1 MSFKVRAL
9 RQSETT
15 LFIKSQWAFY
25 RDDPHWVPP
34 LIMDRKKLLNTKAN
48 PFFRHAEIQLFV
60 AEQENRIVGRIA
72 AITNALHNATHHDR
86 VGFFGF
92 FESIQDQGVATALF
106 TAAEQWLRDK
116 GMDSVRG
123 PVNPSM
129 NDECGLL
136 IHGFDGPPV
145 VLMPYNPPY
154 YTHLIENAGF
164 GKAKDLY
171 AYHVTQETY
180 RSDKLKRIFNT
191 LIERKSI
198 TFRSVNFKDKK
209 QFRRDVELIKYVYNT
224 AWQPNWGFVKMTDE
238 EFDFLAGDLKK
249 IADPSLVFFAEIKGA
264 PAGFILALPDIN
276 QALIHNRT
284 GGILK
289 GAFLL
294 LTRSKKIDFLRIL
307 VLGVLPEF
315 QKTGVDAAM
324 YSEIGTRGLKRGII
338 GAEAS
343 WILEDN
349 EMMNRGL
356 TMTMNADRYRTYRI
370 YEKRI

>member
-9 RQSETT
+9 RPSETM

-25 RDDPHWVPP
+25 KDDPHWVPP
-34 LIMDRKKLLNTKAN
+34 LLMDRKKLLNTKVN

-60 AEQENRIVGRIA
+60 AEQNNRIVGRIA
-72 AITNALHNATHHDR
+72 AITNAMHNATHHDR

-92 FESIQDQGVATALF
+92 FESIHDQGVATALF

-116 GMDSVRG
+116 GMDTIRG

-136 IHGFDGPPV
+136 VHGFDGPPV
-145 VLMPYNPPY
+145 VLMSYNPPY
-154 YTHLIENAGF
+154 YVNLIEDAGF

-171 AYHVTQETY
+171 AYRVTQETY
-180 RSDKLKRIFNT
+180 RSDKLKRIFDA
-191 LIERKSI
+191 LIERKKI
-198 TFRSVNFKDKK
+198 TFRSIDFKDKH
-209 QFRRDVELIKYVYNT
+209 QYRRDVELIKHMYNT

-238 EFDFLAGDLKK
+238 EFDFLANDLKQ
-249 IADPSLVFFAEIKGA
+249 IADSSLVFFAEIMGV

-276 QALIHNRT
+276 QVLIRNRK
-284 GGILK
+284 GRILK
-289 GAFLL
+289 GALLL
-294 LTRSKKIDFLRIL
+294 LTQSKKIDFLRIL

-315 QKTGVDAAM
+315 QKSGVDAAM
-324 YSEIGTRGLKRGII
+324 YSEIGTRGLKRGIV

-356 TMTMNADRYRTYRI
+356 TTTMNGDRYRTYRI

>member
-9 RQSETT
+9 RPSESM

-25 RDDPHWVPP
+25 KDDPHWVPP
-34 LIMDRKKLLNTKAN
+34 LLMDRKKLLNTNVN

-60 AEQENRIVGRIA
+60 AEQNNRIVGRIA

-116 GMDSVRG
+116 GMDTIRG

-136 IHGFDGPPV
+136 VHGFDGPPV
-145 VLMPYNPPY
+145 ILMSYNPPY
-154 YTHLIENAGF
+154 YVNLIENAGF

-171 AYHVTQETY
+171 AYRVTQQTY

-191 LIERKSI
+191 LIERKKI
-198 TFRSVNFKDKK
+198 TFRSIDFKDKN
-209 QFRRDVELIKYVYNT
+209 QYRRDVELIKYMYNT

-238 EFDFLAGDLKK
+238 EFDFLANDLKQ
-249 IADPSLVFFAEIKGA
+249 IADSSLVFFAEIMGV

-276 QALIHNRT
+276 QVLIRNRK
-284 GGILK
+284 GGIVK
-289 GAFLL
+289 GALL
-294 LTRSKKIDFLRIL
+294 LLMKSKKIDILRIL

-315 QKTGVDAAM
+315 QKSGVDAAM
-324 YSEIGTRGLKRGII
+324 YSEIGTRGLKRGIV

-349 EMMNRGL
+349 QMMNRGL
-356 TMTMNADRYRTYRI
+356 TTTMNADRYRTYRI

>member
-1 MSFKVRAL
+1 M
-9 RQSETT
+9 

-25 RDDPHWVPP
+25 KDDPHWVPP
-34 LIMDRKKLLNTKAN
+34 LLMDRKKLLNTNVN

-60 AEQENRIVGRIA
+60 AEQNNRIVGRIA

-116 GMDSVRG
+116 GMDTIRG

-136 IHGFDGPPV
+136 VHGFDGPPV
-145 VLMPYNPPY
+145 ILMSYNPPY
-154 YTHLIENAGF
+154 YVNLIENAGF

-171 AYHVTQETY
+171 AYRVTQQTY

-191 LIERKSI
+191 LIERKKI
-198 TFRSVNFKDKK
+198 TFRSIDFKDKN
-209 QFRRDVELIKYVYNT
+209 QYRRDVELIKYMYNT

-238 EFDFLAGDLKK
+238 EFDFLANDLKQ
-249 IADPSLVFFAEIKGA
+249 IADSSLVFFAEIMGV

-276 QALIHNRT
+276 QVLIRNRK
-284 GGILK
+284 GGIVK
-289 GAFLL
+289 GALL
-294 LTRSKKIDFLRIL
+294 LLMKSKKIDILRIL

-315 QKTGVDAAM
+315 QKSGVDAAM
-324 YSEIGTRGLKRGII
+324 YSEIGTRGLKRGIV

-349 EMMNRGL
+349 QMMNRGL
-356 TMTMNADRYRTYRI
+356 TTTMNADRYRTYRI

>member
-9 RQSETT
+9 RPSESM

-25 RDDPHWVPP
+25 KDDPHWVPP
-34 LIMDRKKLLNTKAN
+34 LLMDRKKLLNTNVN

-60 AEQENRIVGRIA
+60 AEQNNRIVGRIA

-116 GMDSVRG
+116 GMDTIRG

-136 IHGFDGPPV
+136 VHGFDGPPV
-145 VLMPYNPPY
+145 ILMSYNPPY
-154 YTHLIENAGF
+154 YVNLIENAGF

-171 AYHVTQETY
+171 AYRVTQETY

-191 LIERKSI
+191 LIERKKI
-198 TFRSVNFKDKK
+198 TFRSIDFKDKN
-209 QFRRDVELIKYVYNT
+209 QYRRDVELIKYMYNT

-238 EFDFLAGDLKK
+238 EFDFLANDLKQ
-249 IADPSLVFFAEIKGA
+249 IADSSLVFFAEIMGV

-276 QALIHNRT
+276 QVLIRNRK
-284 GGILK
+284 GGIVK
-289 GAFLL
+289 GALL
-294 LTRSKKIDFLRIL
+294 LLMKSKKIDILRIL

-315 QKTGVDAAM
+315 QKSGVDAAM
-324 YSEIGTRGLKRGII
+324 YSEIGTRGLKRGIV

-349 EMMNRGL
+349 QMMNRGL
-356 TMTMNADRYRTYRI
+356 TTTMNADRYRTYRI